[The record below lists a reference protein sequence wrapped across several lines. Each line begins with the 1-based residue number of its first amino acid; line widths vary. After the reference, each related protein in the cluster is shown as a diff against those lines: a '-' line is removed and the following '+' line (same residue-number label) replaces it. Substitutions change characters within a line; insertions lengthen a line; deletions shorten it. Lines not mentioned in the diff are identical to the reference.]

1 MSEMTQAER
10 LGVFFELAADATPN
24 SDATRAAQA
33 YFKFEIMGLPA
44 AQAQNS
50 HLQDKDLA
58 GTFLNALSRAV
69 DYRTQDTQMQIPQ
82 DFESLMDRLPAA
94 DKDTCRGAG
103 QVLGKLALQC
113 GAREAETQYSFGK

>member
-24 SDATRAAQA
+24 SPQTHAAQV
-33 YFKFEIMGLPA
+33 YFKSEIMGLSPD
-44 AQAQNS
+44 QAENS
-50 HLQDKDLA
+50 HLHDKGLSR
-58 GTFLNALSRAV
+58 TFLHALSRAV
-69 DYRTQDTQMQIPQ
+69 DYRTEGTQRQIPQ

-94 DKDTCRGAG
+94 DKNRYRGPG